1 VAARPEFVRA
11 VARGDFAVAVSDD
24 AAQVIGAS
32 LGVDGVIADCFG

>member
-11 VARGDFAVAVSDD
+11 IAGGDFAVAVGDD
-24 AAQVIGAS
+24 AARVIEAS